1 MGARLIATR
10 PPDGGTAAPGAAV
23 VAVLELDPDWSAEG
37 VRMWLDEDEV
47 TGRCAI
53 RTDRGWPPRRADV
66 VLAEVEEG
74 EHVARLRWSGE
85 DEASWR
91 FRVGGPKQPAD

>member
-1 MGARLIATR
+1 MGARLVATR
-10 PPDGGTAAPGAAV
+10 PPDGGSAAPGAAV
-23 VAVLELDPDWSAEG
+23 VAMLELDPDPDWSPEG

-91 FRVGGPKQPAD
+91 FSVG

>member
-23 VAVLELDPDWSAEG
+23 VAVLELDPDWSPEG

-53 RTDRGWPPRRADV
+53 RVDRAWPPRRADV

-74 EHVARLRWSGE
+74 EHVARLRLPGE

-91 FRVGGPKQPAD
+91 FSVRGESAA